1 MPRVI
6 YSGPV
11 RHRIENAAMLV
22 WFTIRVGW
30 NRLFG
35 RTLDPSWGW
44 RFEVSVL
51 FLRRHMNRTLRFADM
66 RVGREFFDG
75 ILLLGDDVPAVSVEP
90 FSGPGVVGTRIVP
103 EAALDGAT
111 LLHFHGGG
119 YALYA
124 ESSRHTERLIAEAA
138 RAVTFALDYRMTP
151 EHPHPAQIDDAVAAY
166 RLLLQRGVDPR
177 RIVVSG
183 DSAGGHLALMLL
195 PALRAAG
202 LPQPALVIAIS
213 PWTDVGP
220 RGAGLYGNDRFDLV
234 QGWQTE
240 QFRCWLMNGCDSS
253 VEALS
258 PLHQDL
264 RGLAPIY
271 LQGAGHEILI
281 DMIRDFAEELE
292 RQKCE
297 VLLDVWPNMIHE
309 FQGSGSLLPESREA
323 LERIGYAF
331 DLIRGGRGLADM
343 PTSPRTERR
352 WVAEQPKN

>member
-1 MPRVI
+1 MPRIV
-6 YSGPV
+6 YSGPLL
-11 RHRIENAAMLV
+11 HRIENAAMLL
-22 WFTIRVGW
+22 WFTARVGMS
-30 NRLFG
+30 RLFG
-35 RTLDPSWGW
+35 RTLDPTWGW

-51 FLRRHMNRTLRFADM
+51 FLRRHMNRTLRFGDM
-66 RVGREFFDG
+66 SAGRRFFDS
-75 ILLLGDDVPAVSVEP
+75 IQLLGDDVPAVSVEP
-90 FSGPGVVGTRIVP
+90 FSGLGIGGTRIVP
-103 EAALDGAT
+103 AAALTGAT

-119 YALYA
+119 YALSA
-124 ESSRHTERLIAEAA
+124 ESSRHTEKLIAEAA
-138 RAVTFALDYRMTP
+138 RAETFALDYRMTP

-166 RLLLQRGVDPR
+166 RLLLRRGVDPR

-202 LPQPALVIAIS
+202 LPQPALAIALS

-220 RGAGLYGNDRFDLV
+220 RGASLYGNDRFDLV

-240 QFRCWLMNGCDSS
+240 QFRLWLMEGCGSS
-253 VEALS
+253 LDALS
-258 PLHQDL
+258 PIHQDY

-281 DMIRDFAEELE
+281 DMIRDFAAELE

-297 VLLDVWPNMIHE
+297 VVLDVWPNMIHE

-323 LERIGYAF
+323 LERLGRLF
-331 DLIRGGRGLADM
+331 DLIRSGRGLADL

-352 WVAEQPKN
+352 SVAARLPE